1 MERKLSLSQEAPG
14 GARELLNLA
23 WPLIL
28 SNSIWTLQI
37 VLDRVLL
44 SRSSSQSVA
53 AGMSSAMIFW
63 TFLTLAQYT
72 ANYATTFVA
81 QYTGADR
88 PEEVGP
94 VVWQALYFAVAS
106 GLAFL
111 SLVPLAGWL
120 VALGGHGGELQQL
133 EITYFRCLCLSALP
147 MLVTAA
153 ASSFFAGRGDSRTV
167 LGINAAGLVV
177 NGLTAYPWIN
187 GCWGFPAWGIAG
199 AGAATLLG
207 TSTSAVLSLVLF
219 FRPRFRS
226 SHRTLAGW
234 RFDPALLRRLLRFGF
249 PNGVFAFL
257 DCLGYTVFL
266 QMIGRLGE
274 IELAAS
280 SIAFTINLLAVL
292 PLFGIGQAIEVLVG
306 QRLGADRPELAART
320 TWTALGVSMAFSGTV
335 ALLYALMPMTLAEPF
350 HDQSGAASWQDI
362 AGRIPVLLRFV
373 ALYALFDTTN
383 LVMSCALRGAGDTR
397 FVTWVAVGLSWPVLV
412 LPAWAAWYYGWGL
425 YVAWAFMSLYVMLLA
440 LVFLLRFRQ
449 GRWRS
454 MRVIAPLPAQ

>member
-1 MERKLSLSQEAPG
+1 MERKLSLSRAVPG
-14 GARELLNLA
+14 GTRELLDLA

-37 VLDRVLL
+37 VLDRILL
-44 SRSSSQSVA
+44 SRASTQSIA

-63 TFLTLAQYT
+63 TFLTLFQYT

-81 QYTGADR
+81 QYTGAGR

-111 SLVPLAGWL
+111 GWVPLAGWL

-133 EITYFRCLCLSALP
+133 ETVYFRCLCLSALP

-153 ASSFFAGRGDSRTV
+153 VSSFFAGRGDSRTV
-167 LGINAAGLVV
+167 LGINTLGLAV

-219 FRPRFRS
+219 FRPRFRT

-234 RFDPALLRRLLRFGF
+234 RFDAALTRRLLRFGL

-257 DCLGYTVFL
+257 DCLGYTFFL
-266 QMIGRLGE
+266 QLIGRLGE
-274 IELAAS
+274 VELAAS
-280 SIAFTINLLAVL
+280 GIAFTINLLAVL
-292 PLFGIGQAIEVLVG
+292 PIFGIGQAVEVLVG
-306 QRLGADRPELAART
+306 QRLGADQPDIAART
-320 TWTALGVSMAFSGTV
+320 TWTALGVALAFSGTI
-335 ALLYALMPMTLAEPF
+335 ALLYALIPMALAEPF
-350 HDQSGAASWQDI
+350 HDQSGAAQ
-362 AGRIPVLLRFV
+362 
-373 ALYALFDTTN
+373 
-383 LVMSCALRGAGDTR
+383 GAR
-397 FVTWVAVGLSWPVLV
+397 
-412 LPAWAAWYYGWGL
+412 
-425 YVAWAFMSLYVMLLA
+425 
-440 LVFLLRFRQ
+440 
-449 GRWRS
+449 
-454 MRVIAPLPAQ
+454 